1 MTNYDKHID
10 PWIDLVES
18 GRIRSCKEQKA
29 LVKLVRRVLDSG
41 EVFIDHKQA
50 DDYFG
55 LCEYFPYK
63 DIFEWQ
69 QFFLTLHLCV
79 YRKSDGMPRWPDAMA
94 LIARGAGKD
103 GTIALESMML
113 SSPYNT
119 ADANYDIDICANNQE
134 QAMRPF
140 LDLWEVLENPAHHKK
155 LGKFYRYN
163 REKIICKKTNA
174 TIQGRT
180 NNAKGKD
187 GLRSGCVV
195 FNEYH
200 QYENSDNINV
210 FTTGLGKKA
219 HPRRSIYTTNGD
231 VRDGPLDDLIDDA
244 HRILFGG
251 EPDNGLLPFI
261 CKLDDKSQ
269 VDDPKN
275 WEMANPSLPY
285 LPSLMEET
293 RKEYAEWKR
302 NPGRLPA
309 FMTKRMNLPQSKV
322 EIVVT
327 SWDNIAATNKPIPD
341 QSGRSC
347 VIGIDFSK
355 VTDFVSVN
363 AHFRELDTR
372 YDINH
377 SWLCLQSSDLPRLK
391 IPWRQWAEDG
401 LLTVVDDV
409 EIHPELIGRYID
421 GLLGK
426 YDVPGMAID
435 NYRAALMS
443 RTLNELGFDAK
454 DRKNLK
460 MVQPSDIMKIVPV
473 IDSCFVN
480 HNFVWGNNPVLRWGT
495 NNTNLNPCGKRYGV
509 DTGNFYY
516 GKIEHHTR
524 KTDPFMSLVASMTI
538 EDLLGDGVPRHTPD
552 IGAFIY

>member
-29 LVKLVRRVLDSG
+29 LIKLVRRVLDSG
-41 EVFIDHKQA
+41 EVYIDHEQA

-63 DIFEWQ
+63 YIFEWQ

-119 ADANYDIDICANNQE
+119 ADTNYDVDICANNQE

-244 HRILFGG
+244 HRILFGR

-261 CKLDDKSQ
+261 CKLDNKDQ

-275 WEMANPSLPY
+275 
-285 LPSLMEET
+285 
-293 RKEYAEWKR
+293 
-302 NPGRLPA
+302 PGQ
-309 FMTKRMNLPQSKV
+309 K
-322 EIVVT
+322 
-327 SWDNIAATNKPIPD
+327 
-341 QSGRSC
+341 
-347 VIGIDFSK
+347 
-355 VTDFVSVN
+355 
-363 AHFRELDTR
+363 
-372 YDINH
+372 
-377 SWLCLQSSDLPRLK
+377 
-391 IPWRQWAEDG
+391 
-401 LLTVVDDV
+401 
-409 EIHPELIGRYID
+409 
-421 GLLGK
+421 
-426 YDVPGMAID
+426 
-435 NYRAALMS
+435 
-443 RTLNELGFDAK
+443 
-454 DRKNLK
+454 
-460 MVQPSDIMKIVPV
+460 
-473 IDSCFVN
+473 
-480 HNFVWGNNPVLRWGT
+480 
-495 NNTNLNPCGKRYGV
+495 
-509 DTGNFYY
+509 
-516 GKIEHHTR
+516 
-524 KTDPFMSLVASMTI
+524 MSLAPFI
-538 EDLLGDGVPRHTPD
+538 ERANTLC
-552 IGAFIY
+552 